1 MYQTVLYTMCIPLD
15 YLESFLMTIFVG
27 SLIMAM
33 GLNNKTI
40 YRFHSIETLFRIS
53 QKKNDIFLS
62 LIILHVFQ
70 DHIFFCSWISSFI
83 PLPV

>member
-1 MYQTVLYTMCIPLD
+1 
-15 YLESFLMTIFVG
+15 MTIFVG

-40 YRFHSIETLFRIS
+40 YRFHSIATLFHIS
-53 QKKNDIFLS
+53 QKKSYDIFLS
-62 LIILHVFQ
+62 LIILRVFQ